1 MKKTGFAFTLFTVCF
16 AAAAVTLA
24 FLNYVGRTARLR
36 VAQQYTSPDYIRYLS
51 QGYELDTVSKKKSIL
66 ITVTDSENLP
76 VRIHLFTIDED
87 KNTLDI
93 LDLPPDSFVI
103 VDGFSGTLREAFS
116 TPVYREMI
124 SMMLCM
130 RIDGSASFDA
140 KTLGDGAQMLGVT
153 IGNGVEVTSE
163 LGERIALDGLA
174 YSAED
179 VDSVKLYCA
188 LLAEILT
195 NLSER
200 GSLDSFTV
208 LMNLIVNRVS
218 TDMTI
223 EDIIAVANSANGIKP
238 KKINI
243 RIAKGS
249 PAKFGDNR
257 IWSLDADGVAET
269 LNQHFRVK
277 DIEFPADSLSIPKVT
292 AGEFPYSSLP
302 EKVSDI
308 TK

>member
-1 MKKTGFAFTLFTVCF
+1 M
-16 AAAAVTLA
+16 
-24 FLNYVGRTARLR
+24 
-36 VAQQYTSPDYIRYLS
+36 AQQYTSPDYIRYLS
-51 QGYELDTVSKKKSIL
+51 QGYAFDTVSNKKNIL
-66 ITVTDSENLP
+66 LTVTDSDAP

-103 VDGFSGTLREAFS
+103 ADGFSGTLQEAFS
-116 TPVYREMI
+116 TPVYREII
-124 SMMLCM
+124 SMMLYLK
-130 RIDGSASFDA
+130 IDGTASFDA
-140 KTLGDGAQMLGVT
+140 KTFGDGAQMLGVK
-153 IGNGVEVTSE
+153 IGKGVDVTSE
-163 LGERIALDGLA
+163 LGERIALDGFS

-179 VDSVKLYCA
+179 IDSVRLYRT

-195 NLSER
+195 NLSDR
-200 GSLDSFTV
+200 GSLDSFTL

-218 TDMTI
+218 TDMTM
-223 EDIIAVANSANGIKP
+223 ENIIAVANSANGIKP

-249 PAKFGDNR
+249 PAKYGESR
-257 IWSLDADGVAET
+257 IWSLDAEGVADI